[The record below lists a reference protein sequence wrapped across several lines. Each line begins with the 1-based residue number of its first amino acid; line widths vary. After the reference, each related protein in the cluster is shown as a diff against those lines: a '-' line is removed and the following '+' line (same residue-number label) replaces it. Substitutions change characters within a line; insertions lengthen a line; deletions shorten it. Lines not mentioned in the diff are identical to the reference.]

1 MKSTKQETK
10 EKTYANEIF
19 DNAEGYIRS
28 PNFEKY
34 VHSIARMLFINDNSD
49 MFNDILQEC
58 AIAVIES
65 FNTFDPQKC
74 GGFSFFWGHAY
85 KRMYEYAKKEMN
97 KQINVVHIPIHRT
110 NAAFGNEK
118 RKYAYEQVKHTYVRG
133 LMYDRVSD
141 HQTDQDNLDEN
152 VYPFNNR
159 TSLNTTVRGV
169 EKGRDKTLFD
179 DYQISLNSDSD
190 AVIDIA
196 EAFNKLPKEYQTVV
210 GMRIGSIPTNDGND
224 SYDSIA
230 RTLGISKRRAQYLYN
245 KGRDMMREELSCYNA
260 NT

>member
-1 MKSTKQETK
+1 MKSTKQKTQ

-34 VHSIARMLFINDNSD
+34 VHSIARMLSINDNSEI
-49 MFNDILQEC
+49 FSDIMQEC

-74 GGFSFFWGHAY
+74 GGFSFFWGHAF

-133 LMYDRVSD
+133 LMFERISD
-141 HQTDQDNLDEN
+141 NPFDQDNMDDG
-152 VYPFNNR
+152 VYPRNIQNQN
-159 TSLNTTVRGV
+159 STVCGI

-196 EAFNKLPKEYQTVV
+196 EAYKKLPKDCQTVV
-210 GMRIGSIPTNDGND
+210 GMRIGNIKTDDGKD

-230 RTLGISKRRAQYLYN
+230 KTLGISKRRAIYLYA
-245 KGRDMMREELSCYNA
+245 KGRDLMKEELSCYKFK
-260 NT
+260 T